1 MREINGKFNKR
12 YLLIAVYA
20 FLTISACV
28 LLYLLF
34 QNFESV
40 RKAVFGFIKIFT
52 PIIYG
57 FVIAYIIN
65 PMVKFFER
73 TLRKSEKLKF
83 KSEASLRKFAMLM
96 AYLLAVLFIAVFLLI
111 ITPNLTASVNLLIK
125 NISRYT
131 ANLNSFVQTITE
143 LAQKYTED
151 ITFLSDLLENLADSF
166 EDIISYVVNWAKG
179 LFPEALNVVAK
190 LSTGVLNVFVGV
202 IASMYMLSGKEKF
215 IAQLKK
221 TMYAFF
227 KREHVNKTIEYFR
240 DIHRVI
246 GNYIGGVLIDS
257 CIVGIIT
264 FILMSLF
271 GISFPLLISVV
282 VAVTNVIPFFGPFI
296 GAVPSGFILLMI
308 EPMQAFIFAGLI
320 LLIQQIDGNIIA
332 PKIHGESTGIPSLL
346 VIVAILIGSELFGFW
361 GMLLGVPVFAV
372 FYKWLSTTVER
383 RLTEKGMSSETSE
396 YLAGIYEE
404 PKALVVDRRHSQ
416 EEKRPKKLIE
426 KIYYFLK
433 DKLIWLFKK
442 LIWLLKKTKE
452 LLGKFFTWF
461 KKKIGARNDKRKKW
475 K

>member
-1 MREINGKFNKR
+1 MNINGKFNKR

-20 FLTISACV
+20 FLTVSACV
-28 LLYLLF
+28 LFYLLF
-34 QNFESV
+34 QNFEGV
-40 RKAVFGFIKIFT
+40 RNAVFGFLKIFT

-65 PMVKFFER
+65 PIVKFFER
-73 TLRKSEKLKF
+73 ILRKNDKLKF
-83 KSEASLRKFAMLM
+83 KSDASLRKAAMLL
-96 AYLLAVLFIAVFLLI
+96 AYLLAAAFIGVFVLI
-111 ITPNLTASVNLLIK
+111 ITPNLTASVNLLIR

-131 ANLNSFVQTITE
+131 ANLNSFIQSITE
-143 LAQKYTED
+143 QAKKYTED
-151 ITFLSDLLENLADSF
+151 ITFLSEQLENLANSF

-179 LFPEALNVVAK
+179 LFPEALNIVAK
-190 LSTGVLNVFVGV
+190 LSTGILNVFVGV
-202 IASMYMLSGKEKF
+202 IASMYMISGKEKF

-221 TMYAFF
+221 VMYAFL
-227 KREHVNKTIEYFR
+227 KREHVNNTIDFFR
-240 DIHRVI
+240 NVHKVI
-246 GNYIGGVLIDS
+246 GDYIGGVLIDS
-257 CIVGIIT
+257 CIVGIVT
-264 FILMSLF
+264 FIFLSMF

-308 EPMQAFIFAGLI
+308 EPMQAFIFAGII

-332 PKIHGESTGIPSLL
+332 PRIHGETTGIPSLW
-346 VIVAILIGSELFGFW
+346 VIVAILVGSDLFGFW

-372 FYKWLSTTVER
+372 FYKGISAIVER
-383 RLTEKGMSSETSE
+383 RLMQKDMSPDTSE
-396 YLAGIYEE
+396 YLAGTYEE
-404 PKALVVDRRHSQ
+404 PRALIVEKSRSD
-416 EEKRPKKLIE
+416 EEKKPKKLIE

-442 LIWLLKKTKE
+442 LVWLLKMLKE
-452 LLGKFFTWF
+452 ILEKLFRWL